1 MNVKGEGKEVEME
14 MEKEKENESMAR
26 LTREVMAE
34 GKTITEGLMIPPEE
48 LIFGDNS
55 RRYDPEQEV
64 DDELMLSIL
73 SDGQIG
79 DVLVRL
85 NDQRQPVVV
94 AGEQRVRAILKANT
108 SGLADPPLKVR
119 CTVRD
124 LDEAAAFTL
133 SIAENERRYKPSPA
147 DQAYA
152 VKRLVDGLGKTQ
164 EEAGKVFGKSQT
176 WVSEMLTIAGLPS
189 AILKRVHS
197 GEIAA
202 VSALAL
208 AGLDK
213 PTRKVVVARLD
224 EEGVK
229 ITADAIEQVVEEL
242 SQVDEASEEEQAASA
257 KYGKVEVVAESY
269 TNSGEAAAESDAYH
283 HVSAGEEVEA
293 TPDGS
298 EPVIAEPTPPVK
310 KKRGRPK
317 KTHAEKVAT
326 KSKKALSLKAV
337 HAFFVAQSQPAEG
350 EDQDVYQELCAAIVE
365 WMDHKIA
372 DRTLAARMKTACGLD
387 G

>member
-229 ITADAIEQVVEEL
+229 ITADAIEQVVEP
-242 SQVDEASEEEQAASA
+242 
-257 KYGKVEVVAESY
+257 Y

-298 EPVIAEPTPPVK
+298 EPVVAEPTPPVK

-317 KTHAEKVAT
+317 KTHAEKVAS

-337 HAFFVAQSQPAEG
+337 HAFFVSQSQPAEG